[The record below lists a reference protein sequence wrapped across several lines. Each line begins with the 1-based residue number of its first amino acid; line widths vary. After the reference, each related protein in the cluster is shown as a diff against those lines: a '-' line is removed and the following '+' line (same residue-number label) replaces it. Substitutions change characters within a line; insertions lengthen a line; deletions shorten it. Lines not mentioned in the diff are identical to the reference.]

1 MQRITITVSDTP
13 HALAQGQSIDDIERR
28 ALEAVRAG
36 GDIVRVTLYGNRE
49 LAVLVSPG
57 VPITF
62 EVQDVP
68 EELRDDGDL
77 DSPFDPGTVFDNSDY
92 PGPLDI

>member
-13 HALAQGQSIDDIERR
+13 HPLAQDQDIDMIV
-28 ALEAVRAG
+28 AASLAAVRGG

-49 LAVLVSPG
+49 LAILVSPG

-62 EVQDVP
+62 VVADVP
-68 EELRDDGDL
+68 DETRDDGDL
-77 DSPFDPGTVFDNSDY
+77 EHPFAPYSDFDNDY
-92 PGPLDI
+92 LEDHF